1 MVPLI
6 PEKRIQFKNQ
16 NEVKDGE
23 YVLYWMQTAQRISY
37 NHALEYAKEEAN
49 RLKKPL
55 LVYFGLMD
63 DYPEANARHYY
74 FMLEGLIKVKH
85 YLEKNGIQMLVSHI
99 SPEKGALTLANKAC
113 VVVTE
118 RSYLRHEKTWKK
130 ELSENISCLMVE
142 VETNV
147 MVPVDEVSLKEEY
160 SAATI
165 RRKIE
170 SQIPNYA
177 FTLEERK
184 VNIPSLHINTPLAAI
199 PMKNAKETLSML
211 KVSHEVTPVPEY
223 YSGGT
228 DEALKHFET
237 FLDQKFTG
245 YAEHRNDP
253 VEDFASNLSPYLHFG
268 QISPLEIYLSLADYS
283 SENKR
288 VFLDEL
294 IIRRELA
301 INFVEHNE
309 FYDSY
314 KAIGSFAKDTLEKH
328 WNDERPYIY
337 TLKELEKGKTHDIYW
352 NACQLEMVHTGKM
365 HGYLRMYWGKKI
377 IEWTENPEVAYEI
390 ALYLNNKYHI
400 DGRDPNGFA
409 GVAWCFGKHDRPWKE
424 RDVFGSVRYMND
436 KGLKRK
442 FKIDLY
448 VEKIEHL
455 ISKEIKTP

>member
-1 MVPLI
+1 
-6 PEKRIQFKNQ
+6 
-16 NEVKDGE
+16 
-23 YVLYWMQTAQRISY
+23 MQTAQRISY

-49 RLKKPL
+49 RLNKPL

-74 FMLEGLIKVKH
+74 FMLEGLVKTKID
-85 YLEKNGIQMLVSHI
+85 LEKKGIQLLVSHV
-99 SPEKGALTLANKAC
+99 SPEVGAKALSEKAC
-113 VVVTE
+113 LLVTE
-118 RSYLRHEKTWKK
+118 RSYLRHEKKWKK
-130 ELSENISCLMVE
+130 DLAENIACQMVE

-147 MVPVDEVSLKEEY
+147 MVPIDEVSQKEEY

-165 RRKIE
+165 RKKIE
-170 SQIPNYA
+170 SQLENYA
-177 FTLEERK
+177 FTLEERE
-184 VNIPSLHINTPLAAI
+184 VNLPSLHIKTSLS
-199 PMKNAKETLSML
+199 PMSLKNAQEALDQL
-211 KVSHEVTPVPEY
+211 DLSHEVKPVPQY
-223 YSGGT
+223 FSGGT
-228 DEALKHFET
+228 DEAKKHFEY
-237 FLDQKFTG
+237 FLEHKFSG
-245 YAEHRNDP
+245 YAEHRNNP
-253 VEDFASNLSPYLHFG
+253 VEDYASNLSPYLHLG
-268 QISPLEIYLSLADYS
+268 QISPLELYLGVYDVN

-301 INFVEHNE
+301 VNFVEHNE

-328 WNDERPYIY
+328 RDDERPYVY
-337 TLKELEKGKTHDIYW
+337 SLKELEKGKTHDIYW

-377 IEWTENPEVAYEI
+377 IEWTESPETAYEI

-424 RDVFGSVRYMND
+424 REIFGSVRFMND

-442 FKIDLY
+442 FKIDKY
-448 VEKIEHL
+448 VEKIEQL
-455 ISKEIKTP
+455 ISEEITSE

>member
-1 MVPLI
+1 
-6 PEKRIQFKNQ
+6 
-16 NEVKDGE
+16 
-23 YVLYWMQTAQRISY
+23 
-37 NHALEYAKEEAN
+37 
-49 RLKKPL
+49 
-55 LVYFGLMD
+55 
-63 DYPEANARHYY
+63 
-74 FMLEGLIKVKH
+74 
-85 YLEKNGIQMLVSHI
+85 
-99 SPEKGALTLANKAC
+99 
-113 VVVTE
+113 
-118 RSYLRHEKTWKK
+118 
-130 ELSENISCLMVE
+130 MVE

-147 MVPVDEVSLKEEY
+147 MVPIDEVSLKEEY

-170 SQIPNYA
+170 SQIQNYA

-184 VNIPSLHINTPLAAI
+184 VNIPSLHINTPLEVI
-199 PMKNAKETLSML
+199 PMKNAKETLGTL
-211 KVSHEVTPVPEY
+211 KVSHEVSPVPEY
-223 YSGGT
+223 FSGGT
-228 DEALKHFET
+228 DEALRHFET
-237 FLDQKFTG
+237 FLDQKFSD
-245 YAEHRNDP
+245 YAEHRNNP
-253 VEDFASNLSPYLHFG
+253 VEDFGSNLSPYLHFG
-268 QISPLEIYLSLADYS
+268 QISPVEIYLSLVDYS

-314 KAIGSFAKDTLEKH
+314 KAISSFAKDTLEKH
-328 WNDERPYIY
+328 RDDERPYIY
-337 TLKELEKGKTHDIYW
+337 TLKELEKGKTHDLYW
-352 NACQLEMVHTGKM
+352 NACQLEMVHSGKM

-377 IEWTENPEVAYEI
+377 IEWTENPDVAYEI

>member
-1 MVPLI
+1 MI
-6 PEKRIQFKNQ
+6 PEKRIQIKNQ
-16 NEVKDGE
+16 QDIAQGE

-37 NHALEYAKEEAN
+37 NHSLEYAKEEAN
-49 RLKKPL
+49 RLNKPL

-74 FMLEGLIKVKH
+74 FMIEGLIQVKKE
-85 YLEKNGIQMLVSHI
+85 LEKQGIQFLLAHT
-99 SPEKGALTLANKAC
+99 SPEEGALELAKKAC
-113 VVVTE
+113 LVVTE
-118 RSYLRHEKTWKK
+118 RSYLRHEKAWKTK
-130 ELSENISCLMVE
+130 LSGEILCQMVE

-147 MVPVDEVSLKEEY
+147 MVPIDEVSQKEEY

-165 RRKIE
+165 RKKIE
-170 SQIPNYA
+170 REIPNYA
-177 FTLEERK
+177 FSLECREI
-184 VNIPSLHINTPLAAI
+184 NIPSLHIQTSLHPL
-199 PMKNAKETLSML
+199 PLKDVKETLSLL
-211 KVSHEVTPVPEY
+211 KVSHEVPPVPQY
-223 YSGGT
+223 FKGGYE
-228 DEALKHFET
+228 EAITHLET
-237 FLDQKFTG
+237 FMEEKFSG
-245 YAEHRNDP
+245 YAEHRNNP
-253 VEDFASNLSPYLHFG
+253 VKDYGSNLSPYLHFG
-268 QISPLEIYLSLADYS
+268 QISPLEIYLSLMDHH

-314 KAIGSFAKDTLEKH
+314 KSISSFAKDTIEKH
-328 WNDERPYIY
+328 RHDERPYIY
-337 TLKELEKGKTHDIYW
+337 TLKELEKGKTHDLYW

-377 IEWTENPEVAYEI
+377 IEWTQHPDIGYEI
-390 ALYLNNKYHI
+390 ALYLNNKYHL
-400 DGRDPNGFA
+400 DGRDPNGYA

-442 FKIDLY
+442 FKIDQY
-448 VEKIEHL
+448 VEKIENL
-455 ISKEIKTP
+455 ISQEISAP